1 MENWAGRGWKER
13 ERKKERGRQK
23 GSQKGKC
30 AKAFFKLRLRV
41 TRTLYR

>member
-1 MENWAGRGWKER
+1 MERER

-41 TRTLYR
+41 THTLYR